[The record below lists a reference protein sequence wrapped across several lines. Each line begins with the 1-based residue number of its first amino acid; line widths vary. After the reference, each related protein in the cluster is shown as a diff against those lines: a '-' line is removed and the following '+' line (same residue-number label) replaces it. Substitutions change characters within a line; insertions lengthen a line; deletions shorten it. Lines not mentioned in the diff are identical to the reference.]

1 MLDPLSQK
9 EHLKEEKGK
18 VIKIVK
24 EIKLNS
30 ETFEIETNLI
40 TRDIREQLKQLS
52 YLNEEDNI
60 VIKDYFIHQL
70 REIADIEIDGLE
82 EELKANIKGEDKMK
96 RKEQL
101 RKSNLHKIQS
111 RLHQAYELIEEHKEQ
126 FKDSKE
132 IRILENT
139 QNNLGIEIELIDSVL
154 RVIDNTK
161 NTLKSPTKPKG

>member
-1 MLDPLSQK
+1 MLDPLRDND
-9 EHLKEEKGK
+9 HLQEEKK
-18 VIKIVK
+18 QVREAVK
-24 EIKLNS
+24 KIKLNS
-30 ETFEIETNLI
+30 ETFKLETELI
-40 TRDIREQLKQLS
+40 TEDIREQLKQLS

-154 RVIDNTK
+154 RVIDNPK
-161 NTLKSPTKPKG
+161 NALKSL